1 MRFRSNWTRAPA
13 DRMRW
18 LCLDLGEKRTGVA
31 VSSPEGTFAVPL
43 LVLEHGSEGPSP
55 DEIALLLDEHSA
67 QGLVIGLPLSL
78 SGNPSQQ
85 TWFALGGARRI
96 AACLGTS
103 LSLPDSISGQVEE
116 GAVEEIEAG
125 PRRTQGDVAVVLWDE
140 RLSTWD
146 AGRLLPGESP
156 RRKGQRRKPRRLDAH
171 AAAVILQS
179 YLDSLP
185 QGQSRDTDSNPGAAE
200 D

>member
-1 MRFRSNWTRAPA
+1 
-13 DRMRW
+13 MRW

-31 VSSPEGTFAVPL
+31 LSSPEGTFAVPL
-43 LVLEHGSEGPSP
+43 LILEHGTDGPSP
-55 DEIALLLDEHSA
+55 EEIARLLNEHSA
-67 QGLVIGLPLSL
+67 EGLVIGLPLSL

-85 TWFALGGARRI
+85 TWFALGVARRI
-96 AACLGTS
+96 ANYLGLS
-103 LSLPDSISGQVEE
+103 LSLPDSVSGQAEADITDE
-116 GAVEEIEAG
+116 LEAG
-125 PRRTQGDVAVVLWDE
+125 PSRVEREGTIVLWDE

-146 AGRLLPGESP
+146 AGRLLPDKSP
-156 RRKGQRRKPRRLDAH
+156 HRRGQRSKPRRLDAH

-185 QGQSRDTDSNPGAAE
+185 REQGRDNDSNPGAAE

>member
-1 MRFRSNWTRAPA
+1 
-13 DRMRW
+13 MRW

-31 VSSPEGTFAVPL
+31 LSSPEGTFAVPL
-43 LVLEHGSEGPSP
+43 LVVEHGVEGPSLG
-55 DEIALLLDEHSA
+55 EIARLVQEHGA

-85 TWFALGGARRI
+85 TWFALGVARRI
-96 AACLGTS
+96 ASYLGAS
-103 LSLPDSISGQVEE
+103 LALPESVSGQIESGATVE
-116 GAVEEIEAG
+116 VEAG
-125 PRRTQGDVAVVLWDE
+125 PRRAQEGVTIVLWDE

-146 AGRLLPGESP
+146 AGRLLPDESP
-156 RRKGQRRKPRRLDAH
+156 RRRGQRRKPRRLDAH

-185 QGQSRDTDSNPGAAE
+185 QGHSRGDPGPGTTG